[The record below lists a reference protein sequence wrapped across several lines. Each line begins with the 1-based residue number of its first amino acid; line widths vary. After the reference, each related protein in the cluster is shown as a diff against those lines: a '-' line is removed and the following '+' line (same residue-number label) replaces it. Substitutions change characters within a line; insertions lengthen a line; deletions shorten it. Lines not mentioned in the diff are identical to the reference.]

1 MQQYQLAQINIARMK
16 GVDLQDPIM
25 QEFTEN
31 LDRINGLAESS
42 PGFVWRLKED
52 GITSIENHPFEDMQ
66 TIITISVWEDLAS
79 LEAFTFKS
87 LHSDFLRRRAD
98 WFHKYGTAAYA
109 LWWIPV
115 GEYPSL
121 KSAVAKLN
129 HLQEHGSSAEA
140 FDFKRRFD
148 QPIR

>member
-1 MQQYQLAQINIARMK
+1 MQQYQLAQINIAKMK

-52 GITSIENHPFEDMQ
+52 GITGIESHPFNDMQ

-98 WFHKYGTAAYA
+98 WFHKYATAAYA
-109 LWWIPV
+109 LWWIPA
-115 GEYPSL
+115 GDYPSL
-121 KSAVAKLN
+121 ESAVAKLN
-129 HLQEHGSSAEA
+129 YLQVHGSSAEA
-140 FDFKRRFD
+140 FDFKKRFEK
-148 QPIR
+148 PIG

>member
-52 GITSIENHPFEDMQ
+52 GITSVENHPFEDMQ

-98 WFHKYGTAAYA
+98 WFHKYGSAAYA
-109 LWWIPV
+109 LWWIPA
-115 GEYPSL
+115 GAYPSL
-121 KSAVAKLN
+121 SEASAKLKY
-129 HLQEHGSSAEA
+129 LQNYGSSSEA
-140 FDFKRRFD
+140 FDFKQRVE
-148 QPIR
+148 QPNK